1 MPEPGRA
8 TQGFSP
14 QVIPA
19 GNEGFVEFGAVA
31 KIKETGVQ
39 VPEDGESL
47 KLGLCPEGWGEFST
61 SSSRGLSFPATLWTL
76 R

>member
-14 QVIPA
+14 QVTPG
-19 GNEGFVEFGAVA
+19 GNEGFVELGAVA

-47 KLGLCPEGWGEFST
+47 KLGLCPEG
-61 SSSRGLSFPATLWTL
+61 
-76 R
+76 

>member
-14 QVIPA
+14 QVIPG
-19 GNEGFVEFGAVA
+19 GNEGFVELGAVA